1 MISIFCYTIGCVVTE
16 VISEDAVLQWAALRE
31 SLEEDEQ
38 EEAAEG
44 NAGSVQKVIVGGE
57 TISIRGADRVKLFRE
72 PTVQALVEWIQEDDE
87 SEEGDEDGDEESSD
101 GESAGNES
109 D

>member
-1 MISIFCYTIGCVVTE
+1 M
-16 VISEDAVLQWAALRE
+16 
-31 SLEEDEQ
+31 
-38 EEAAEG
+38 
-44 NAGSVQKVIVGGE
+44 QKVIVGGE